1 MGTVSRRTFTVCY
14 AMSTVASAAAIL
26 SVLLVAAGAYWI
38 CSKKANAND
47 DDDYEYDG
55 NSKTRIRHG
64 NL

>member
-1 MGTVSRRTFTVCY
+1 
-14 AMSTVASAAAIL
+14 MSSVASAAAIL